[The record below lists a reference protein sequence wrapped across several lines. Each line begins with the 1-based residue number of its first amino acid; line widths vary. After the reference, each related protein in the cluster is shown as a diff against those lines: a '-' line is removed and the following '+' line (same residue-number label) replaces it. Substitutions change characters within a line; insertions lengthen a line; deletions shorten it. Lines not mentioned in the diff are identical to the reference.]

1 MHTVAKRKSRCPRVL
16 FVVFMGKPSRA
27 EGYKQGRLLSP
38 HLPVRVVSGQ
48 FGSKSP
54 AESSRAVNSEKG
66 MVGKV

>member
-1 MHTVAKRKSRCPRVL
+1 MAKKEGKCPRVL
-16 FVVFMGKPSRA
+16 FVVFMGKPIRA

-54 AESSRAVNSEKG
+54 TESSKAVNSEKG